1 MSDVGVAPA
10 PAAPAPVASEVPVN
24 PNPVNIPT
32 PLGPQAPEKPVGPD
46 FKGSEHR
53 TESRRES
60 IQKAFQRAEERTK
73 PEPAKARMG
82 HNQPPEPMEKEAP
95 QKKERPPAIDLK
107 KRPDDQPPKDDRP
120 RAEHGHFAPREAPAQ
135 DNAALRQAPQ
145 PQLKGRHAALPQHA
159 PYRDP
164 PQRMDDAG
172 KAEWAATPEPVRA
185 NMHRMHNEFAQ
196 AYQTYRADHEEM
208 NTIRNY
214 QKMAREH
221 GTSLQRALDN
231 YTGMETKLRNDVVGG
246 LDLIISNLNLH
257 TPQGQK
263 LTLED
268 VCWHVVNQ
276 TPEQRQLIQSKNRA
290 MAQSHQLQQAA
301 ERIAALENNQKQMQ
315 YVARFHQTRGAVD
328 QFAASHPRLDELA
341 DLIESEINVG
351 YDLDTAYRRAE
362 LLRPATP
369 AAQTRTNGT
378 QAAQTRT
385 QTAQTRNDRSIY
397 GAPDGGDPS
406 SNGSRRRGNKPP
418 ERREAIANAMRR
430 VNGF

>member
-1 MSDVGVAPA
+1 MSDVGVASA
-10 PAAPAPVASEVPVN
+10 PAAPAASEVPVN

-82 HNQPPEPMEKEAP
+82 HNQPPEPMEKERP
-95 QKKERPPAIDLK
+95 EKKDRPPAIDLK

-120 RAEHGHFAPREAPAQ
+120 RAEHGHFAARDATQASVTKQ
-135 DNAALRQAPQ
+135 DATQSQ

-159 PYRDP
+159 PYREP
-164 PQRMDDAG
+164 TARMADHA
-172 KAEWAATPEPVRA
+172 KAEWAAAPESVRGEV
-185 NMHRMHNEFAQ
+185 HRMHTEFSRAHQ
-196 AYQTYRADHEEM
+196 AYRADHEEM
-208 NTIRNY
+208 NTIRHYHN
-214 QKMAREH
+214 MAREH
-221 GTSLQRALDN
+221 GTTLQRALDN

-301 ERIAALENNQKQMQ
+301 ERIAALENNQKQMH
-315 YVARFHQTRGAVD
+315 YAARFHQTRGAVD